1 MVDQG
6 DLVRFGNYSAAPG
19 AAPFTNLAGTP
30 TDPTAVTL
38 TVARPGAPNL
48 VYGWPSAGADG
59 TLTKE
64 SAGRFYFDVV
74 IDRAGTW
81 LYLLVG
87 TGAVTAASEG
97 ELVVTARRI
106 TV

>member
-1 MVDQG
+1 
-6 DLVRFGNYSAAPG
+6 
-19 AAPFTNLAGTP
+19 
-30 TDPTAVTL
+30 VTL

-64 SAGRFYFDVV
+64 SPGRFYYDVP
-74 IDRAGTW
+74 IDRGGTW
-81 LYLLVG
+81 RYLLVG

-97 ELVVTARRI
+97 ELEVAQRRI